1 MTLSLLKR
9 KSNEILICSWSLSC
23 SWNFNKQTKTG
34 FFGLVYTF
42 KHKEQFWLLVVYFPS
57 RQCLRVGPGKANME
71 LYVPQSGPKSAGK
84 VARARLKKPATR
96 TWTINSIAV
105 LLIQYVY
112 MRLFQFNLIFVNL
125 KRKLMGNCSQQ
136 LSWIILKVAWIHN

>member
-105 LLIQYVY
+105 LLIQYICIHEVVSV
-112 MRLFQFNLIFVNL
+112 RLDF
-125 KRKLMGNCSQQ
+125 GNFKKKTNGELFPTTLLNNFKGCLNS
-136 LSWIILKVAWIHN
+136 

>member
-9 KSNEILICSWSLSC
+9 KSNEILICSWSISC
-23 SWNFNKQTKTG
+23 SWNFNKQTKTV
-34 FFGLVYTF
+34 FCGLVFTF

-84 VARARLKKPATR
+84 VARARLKKTSYKNMNDKFYCCV
-96 TWTINSIAV
+96 TYTICIHEVVSVRLDFCKFKKKTNRELVPTTLWNNFKGCLNS
-105 LLIQYVY
+105 
-112 MRLFQFNLIFVNL
+112 
-125 KRKLMGNCSQQ
+125 
-136 LSWIILKVAWIHN
+136 